1 MSQSERKLLDTRGR
15 FALAVVDG
23 RARNQLS
30 WQQGRIVLSNRRLI
44 VAGSDGKRS
53 IGLKSISKLGGRADV
68 NQEIASVPE
77 YVSIHVDEDVFLI
90 ETSDSVELEF
100 QLYQVLLNGST
111 VSVKHPAIEG
121 GVVQD
126 VEWVDG
132 RLKLEDASVVIALA
146 SGKLVDVT
154 LDDVATVDI
163 DRREVNGNPAAVV
176 NLDHTED
183 GTNVVTAVSGPIRQ
197 VRLFGSFVRSRT
209 SKNDV
214 SLELTT
220 RDREVLMALYSGV
233 SPFEIPDF
241 VGLDPDTVEEIYD
254 QLIEASVLNEV
265 RVRREVELT
274 PRGRNLASEA
284 MSEQ

>member
-132 RLKLEDASVVIALA
+132 RLKLEDASVAIALA